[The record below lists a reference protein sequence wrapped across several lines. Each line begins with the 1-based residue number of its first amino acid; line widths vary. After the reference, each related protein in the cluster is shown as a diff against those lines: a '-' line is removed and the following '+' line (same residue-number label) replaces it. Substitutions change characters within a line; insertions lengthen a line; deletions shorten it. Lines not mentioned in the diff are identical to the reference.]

1 MNEDRTTMIRG
12 LLSDLLRVSNLTLPR
27 IGERFAAELGASLA
41 ELDLL
46 AELARAPDR
55 RLRMSEISQR
65 LTISTT
71 SVTRVVDGL
80 EARGYVKRALS
91 QGDRRVVYAE
101 LTGQGAELL
110 ERAHPVSGP
119 ALEECLGRFFT
130 TAEMVAMRALLG
142 KVLDETHSEPAEPAE
157 NGESSG

>member
-1 MNEDRTTMIRG
+1 MNEDRTTVIRG
-12 LLSDLLRVSNLTLPR
+12 LLSDLLRVGNLTLPR
-27 IGERFAAELGASLA
+27 LGERLAGELGASLV

-46 AELARAPDR
+46 AELAHAPEH

-65 LTISTT
+65 LTISGT

-80 EARGYVKRALS
+80 QAHGYVTRALS
-91 QGDRRVVYAE
+91 PGDRRVVYAE
-101 LTGQGAELL
+101 LTDQGAELL

-130 TAEMVAMRALLG
+130 TVEMVQMRTMLR
-142 KVLDETHSEPAEPAE
+142 KVLDYTCGDSTGPAVT
-157 NGESSG
+157 

>member
-1 MNEDRTTMIRG
+1 MNEDRTTVIRG
-12 LLSDLLRVSNLTLPR
+12 LLSDLLQVGNLTLPR
-27 IGERFAAELGASLA
+27 IGERFASELGASLV

-46 AELARAPDR
+46 AELAHAPDR

-80 EARGYVKRALS
+80 EARGYAKRVLS
-91 QGDRRVVYAE
+91 PGDRRVVYAE
-101 LTGQGAELL
+101 LTDQGAELL

-119 ALEECLGRFFT
+119 ALEECLGRYFT
-130 TAEMVAMRALLG
+130 TAEMVEMRALLG
-142 KVLDETHSEPAEPAE
+142 KVVNEAYSDSAEPAE

>member
-1 MNEDRTTMIRG
+1 MIRG
-12 LLSDLLRVSNLTLPR
+12 LLSDLLRVGNLTLPR
-27 IGERFAAELGASLA
+27 IGERFAAELGASLV

-46 AELARAPDR
+46 AELAHAPDR
-55 RLRMSEISQR
+55 RLRMSEISHR

-80 EARGYVKRALS
+80 EARGYAKRVLS

-101 LTGQGAELL
+101 LTDQGAELL

-130 TAEMVAMRALLG
+130 TAEMVEMRALLR
-142 KVLDETHSEPAEPAE
+142 KVLDEACGDSTEPAEDM
-157 NGESSG
+157 ESRV

>member
-1 MNEDRTTMIRG
+1 MIRG
-12 LLSDLLRVSNLTLPR
+12 LLSDLLRVENLTLPR
-27 IGERFAAELGASLA
+27 LGERFAAELGASLV

-46 AELARAPDR
+46 AELVRAPDR

-80 EARGYVKRALS
+80 EARGWARRVLS

-101 LTGQGAELL
+101 LTDQGAELL
-110 ERAHPVSGP
+110 KQAHPVSGP
-119 ALEECLGRFFT
+119 ALEECFGRFFT
-130 TAEMVAMRALLG
+130 TAEMVQMRTLLR
-142 KVLDETHSEPAEPAE
+142 KVLDEACGDSADPAEGRGA
-157 NGESSG
+157 GL

>member
-1 MNEDRTTMIRG
+1 MSEARTTVIRG
-12 LLSDLLRVSNLTLPR
+12 LLSDLLRVGNLTLPR
-27 IGERFAAELGASLA
+27 IGERFAAELGASLV

-80 EARGYVKRALS
+80 EARG
-91 QGDRRVVYAE
+91 
-101 LTGQGAELL
+101 
-110 ERAHPVSGP
+110 
-119 ALEECLGRFFT
+119 
-130 TAEMVAMRALLG
+130 
-142 KVLDETHSEPAEPAE
+142 
-157 NGESSG
+157 